1 MVVLF
6 QKKDEEEGNS
16 VTSEL
21 SARSSTRSR
30 VSGVTFAPP
39 TPDMSI
45 ALIQFID
52 SKKNGGVLWQL

>member
-1 MVVLF
+1 MLVLF

-30 VSGVTFAPP
+30 VSGVTYAPL

-45 ALIQFID
+45 TLIQFID
-52 SKKNGGVLWQL
+52 SKKNSGVLWQL